1 MKLKQAGVFMANY
14 KELLNQREALEKQIE
29 AARRAELG
37 EAIASVKNIIQEFGL
52 TEADI
57 FTGGKQAARKSS
69 GPVAPK
75 YRDPA
80 TGQTWTGR
88 GKPPKWI
95 AEKDRQQFAIAQ

>member
-1 MKLKQAGVFMANY
+1 MANY
-14 KELLNQREALEKQIE
+14 KELLNQREALERQIE
-29 AARRAELG
+29 AARKAELG
-37 EAIASVKNIIQEFGL
+37 EAITTAKGLIQEFGL
-52 TEADI
+52 TEADV
-57 FTGGKQAARKSS
+57 FRTGKQGTRKSN

-95 AEKDRQQFAIAQ
+95 ADKDREQFAIG

>member
-1 MKLKQAGVFMANY
+1 MTNY
-14 KELLNQREALEKQIE
+14 KELLNQREALERQIE
-29 AARRAELG
+29 AARKAESS
-37 EAIASVKNIIQEFGL
+37 EAIAKAKELIRDFGL
-52 TEADI
+52 TEADL
-57 FTGGKQAARKSS
+57 FGAEKRGALRSS

-95 AEKDRQQFAIAQ
+95 ADKDREQFTIG

>member
-1 MKLKQAGVFMANY
+1 MANY
-14 KELLNQREALEKQIE
+14 KELLSQREALERQIE
-29 AARRAELG
+29 AARKAELG
-37 EAIASVKNIIQEFGL
+37 EAITTARGLIQEFGL
-52 TEADI
+52 TEADV
-57 FTGGKQAARKSS
+57 FGTGKQGTRKSS

-95 AEKDRQQFAIAQ
+95 ADKDRAQFAIAQ